1 MWWILLIR
9 RLGFVSLRNFS
20 FTCPSV
26 PHATA
31 VKVLHCADRLLHIP
45 HCHSVF
51 ESLAKRNTRMTDVAT
66 SSHRAVTLCEPW
78 PLWFAPPP
86 HLSLRLQRSVSNWP
100 TSEPA
105 DGTSSELLQSMST
118 GPAASLL
125 PANTSAPPEVCVC
138 MHFCMCV
145 WPCFVTKFLFDTD
158 CPPFVMVKT
167 LEQVEPLGKSFKT
180 WFDFLSDQAKRRPS
194 FLYHWIK
201 EIVFFV
207 VKKTFIHPNFT
218 PFISLEG

>member
-1 MWWILLIR
+1 MSQRATCYSCESVALCWQT
-9 RLGFVSLRNFS
+9 VAHSSLSQCLWKFGKEK
-20 FTCPSV
+20 
-26 PHATA
+26 H
-31 VKVLHCADRLLHIP
+31 
-45 HCHSVF
+45 
-51 ESLAKRNTRMTDVAT
+51 TDDWCGNKLT
-66 SSHRAVTLCEPW
+66 SGCDPVWTLTPVVCS
-78 PLWFAPPP
+78 PPP

-180 WFDFLSDQAKRRPS
+180 WFDFSSDQAKRRPS

>member
-1 MWWILLIR
+1 MSQRATCYSCESVALCWQTVAHCCTFLTVT
-9 RLGFVSLRNFS
+9 VSL
-20 FTCPSV
+20 
-26 PHATA
+26 
-31 VKVLHCADRLLHIP
+31 KVWQRETHGWLMWQQAHIGLWPCVNLDPCGLL
-45 HCHSVF
+45 
-51 ESLAKRNTRMTDVAT
+51 
-66 SSHRAVTLCEPW
+66 
-78 PLWFAPPP
+78 PP

-138 MHFCMCV
+138 MHLRMCV

-180 WFDFLSDQAKRRPS
+180 WFDFLSDYSNQEYVANIQPS